1 MVCSWLAGSVRAE
14 SVAASRM
21 ERALSEVAS
30 SLNGHMSRHGSQQS
44 WLIQA
49 QIWLQ
54 LGMHAHTHSY
64 THVHL
69 CACAHTQSWLL
80 ETYGCTHLYTPSL
93 HYSPPP
99 FPPYTHI
106 HQTQAC
112 RDALG
117 HRHTETHLDT
127 DTLTH
132 RHTNTLTHKH
142 AHAPPPHPLTHTC
155 APPTLTTHTHTHW
168 LTEAAVCF
176 LVPKQGSECRP
187 FTGQALASQFT
198 VGQATKVTVNMRN
211 H

>member
-54 LGMHAHTHSY
+54 LGMHAHTH
-64 THVHL
+64 THTCTCVHVHTRSPGYL
-69 CACAHTQSWLL
+69 RLMDAHT
-80 ETYGCTHLYTPSL
+80 CTLPPSTIP
-93 HYSPPP
+93 HPP

-155 APPTLTTHTHTHW
+155 APPTPTTHTHTHW